1 MAQRPDYPTPQWQ
14 PIDQLPTIADA
25 IDGMLESAEEQ
36 YPLLEQARPRPSML
50 DDATVG
56 RVIEVYTAQR
66 DDLWLYEEQ
75 LRRWRAGT
83 LTTTQRRDVER
94 LTGQLGRLRA
104 VIDTI
109 LALMDELKGGTIEKM
124 MAKSDLE
131 VGLEMLLRLTREQ
144 DRGDHGR

>member
-1 MAQRPDYPTPQWQ
+1 MAQGPTPQWQ
-14 PIDQLPTIADA
+14 PIDKLPVIASA
-25 IDGMLESAEEQ
+25 IDGMRESAEEQ
-36 YPLLEQARPRPSML
+36 YPTLEEARPRPSML

-83 LTTTQRRDVER
+83 LTGAQRRDVER

-109 LALMDELKGGTIEKM
+109 LALMDELKNGTIEQM
-124 MAKSDLE
+124 LAKSDVE
-131 VGLEMLLRLTREQ
+131 VGLEMLMRQARKQ
-144 DRGDHGR
+144 GH